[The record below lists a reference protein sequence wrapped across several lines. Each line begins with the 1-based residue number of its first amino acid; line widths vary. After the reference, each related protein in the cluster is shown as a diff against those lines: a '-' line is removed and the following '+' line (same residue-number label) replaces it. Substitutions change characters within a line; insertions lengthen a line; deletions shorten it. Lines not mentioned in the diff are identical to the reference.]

1 VETHQLWECVREG
14 GGLLGARGGEEV
26 VGTLEVAVED
36 VWSGSGA
43 AVVPALGTCSDEVGE
58 DEVGALG
65 GPGPQDTK
73 EA

>member
-1 VETHQLWECVREG
+1 
-14 GGLLGARGGEEV
+14 
-26 VGTLEVAVED
+26 
-36 VWSGSGA
+36 
-43 AVVPALGTCSDEVGE
+43 VVPALGTCSDEVGE